1 MQHMSER
8 LSDNSSKS
16 KYTLQGRGWDFL
28 KDVEISSEH
37 KISLEGWDTLER
49 HIVTNPGQ
57 TLKKIE
63 EAFRN
68 GNEVELMSEV
78 EGKNFTTTVVFTQ
91 ISRHSSPFKDGHA
104 IVQALGAIVSPT
116 NTDSDVSVEF
126 NLDEHNTPTCGSFMR
141 TTKMPED

>member
-1 MQHMSER
+1 MPDR
-8 LSDNSSKS
+8 LFDNSSKP
-16 KYTLQGRGWDFL
+16 KYTLEGRGWDFL
-28 KDVEISSEH
+28 KDVKISSEH

-49 HIVTNPGQ
+49 HIVTNPEQ
-57 TLKKIE
+57 TLKEIE

-68 GNEVELMSEV
+68 GSEVELVSEV
-78 EGKNFTTTVVFTQ
+78 NGKNFTTTVVFTQ

-126 NLDEHNTPTCGSFMR
+126 NLDENNTPTYGSFMR
-141 TTKMPED
+141 TTKMPEG

>member
-1 MQHMSER
+1 MQHMSDR
-8 LSDNSSKS
+8 LSDNSSKHA
-16 KYTLQGRGWDFL
+16 LQGRGWDFL

-126 NLDEHNTPTCGSFMR
+126 NLDEHNTPTYGSFMR
-141 TTKMPED
+141 TTKMPEN

>member
-1 MQHMSER
+1 MQHMSKR
-8 LSDNSSKS
+8 LFDNLSHTPKD
-16 KYTLQGRGWDFL
+16 RGWEFL
-28 KDVEISSEH
+28 EGLKHE
-37 KISLEGWDTLER
+37 ISLEGWGTLES
-49 HIVTNPGQ
+49 HIVTNPEQ

-91 ISRHSSPFKDGHA
+91 ISRHSSPFEGVHA

-126 NLDEHNTPTCGSFMR
+126 NQIGRAHV
-141 TTKMPED
+141 